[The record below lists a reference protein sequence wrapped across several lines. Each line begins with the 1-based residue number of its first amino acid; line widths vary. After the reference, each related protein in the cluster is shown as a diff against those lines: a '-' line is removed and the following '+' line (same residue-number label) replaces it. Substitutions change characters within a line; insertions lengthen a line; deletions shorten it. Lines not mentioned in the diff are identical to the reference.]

1 MPMSDMVVVTREFIM
16 SGRSPNGAWTRAQ
29 LALIGVPWPP
39 VNGWISGVIGTRLSQ
54 SDASLFLLNRR
65 TRKNDLNQS

>member
-39 VNGWISGVIGTRLSQ
+39 VNGWISGV
-54 SDASLFLLNRR
+54 
-65 TRKNDLNQS
+65 